1 MARAPSLGRREAMLA
16 VGGLGVAALAGLSC
30 RGRAREDE
38 PAPAPPAG
46 SGAAPHAPSGPVE
59 PRLEPPRV
67 TLVGADGGELELAA
81 WLRGRPTAVQLVF
94 TRCTSI
100 CPILGALFAA
110 VAPRLARG
118 ARLLSVSIDP
128 EHDPPP
134 ALRAWM
140 ARFGASPAWYAAA
153 PRTAAGVDALFDFL
167 RGRAQG
173 LDRHSLRVYV
183 FDARGR
189 LAYRTAALP
198 PASEVVAALD
208 AFAPA

>member
-1 MARAPSLGRREAMLA
+1 
-16 VGGLGVAALAGLSC
+16 VA
-30 RGRAREDE
+30 
-38 PAPAPPAG
+38 
-46 SGAAPHAPSGPVE
+46 
-59 PRLEPPRV
+59 
-67 TLVGADGGELELAA
+67 LVGADGVELELAA

-128 EHDPPP
+128 EHDTPQ

-140 ARFGASPAWYAAA
+140 ARFGPSPAWHAAA
-153 PRTAAGVDALFDFL
+153 PRTAAGTDALFDFL

-189 LAYRTAALP
+189 LAYRTADLP
-198 PASEVVAALD
+198 PAAEVVGALD
-208 AFAPA
+208 ALAPA